1 MEVKFADSFFKSL
14 DIMISRERW
23 YWKTWDW
30 IRYDF
35 TKGIYNIFYFWRVVW
50 NFRPWGHHGQL
61 SLWERSMPRLRDG
74 IDNGLEVDISK
85 DKKVYQMNELIDI
98 IGRINEDYYIKY
110 AEEILGYEVDTSY
123 GIFGNKPEDE
133 ETQFVKDRNR
143 EIFDLSHELEEKDW
157 ENFYIILKG
166 QDRKEYKEIYK
177 TLTDE
182 EKKDPDHYH
191 NWFDGTGIRGWWD

>member
-14 DIMISRERW
+14 DRMISRERW

-35 TKGIYNIFYFWRVVW
+35 PKGVYNIFYFWRVVW
-50 NFRPWGHHGQL
+50 NFRPWDHHGQL
-61 SLWERSMPRLRDG
+61 SFWERSLPRLRDS
-74 IDNGLEVDISK
+74 IDNGYEVDTSK

-98 IGRINEDYYIKY
+98 VGRINEDYYIKY

-143 EIFDLSHELEEKDW
+143 EIFNLSHELEEQDW

-166 QDRKEYKEIYK
+166 QDIKEYKKIHDA
-177 TLTDE
+177 LSDE
-182 EKKDPDHYH
+182 EKREEDHYYK
-191 NWFDGTGIRGWWD
+191 WFDGTGIRGWWD

>member
-1 MEVKFADSFFKSL
+1 MKVKFADSFFESL
-14 DIMISRERW
+14 DRMITRERW

-35 TKGIYNIFYFWRVVW
+35 PKGVYNIYYFWRVVW

-61 SLWERSMPRLRDG
+61 SLWEKSMPRLRDG
-74 IDNGLEVDISK
+74 IQNGNEIDISK

-123 GIFGNKPEDE
+123 SIFGDKPHDE
-133 ETQFVKDRNR
+133 EPQIIKDRNR
-143 EIFDLSHELEEKDW
+143 EIYDLSHELEEEDW
-157 ENFYIILKG
+157 ENFYRILKG
-166 QDRKEYKEIYK
+166 QDNKEYRKIYNG
-177 TLTDE
+177 LSEE
-182 EKKDPDHYH
+182 EKRDPNHYH
-191 NWFDGTGIRGWWD
+191 NWFDGTGIRGWWE